1 MQLVEGAW
9 VPIGENYHNKL
20 SAAGQF
26 TTPSTLDSIQHF

>member
-9 VPIGENYHNKL
+9 IPIGENYLIKL

-26 TTPSTLDSIQHF
+26 TTPSTPVSIPPF